1 LGYGWQRNRLTSCK
15 SSLEWVRVLI
25 LLQLSS
31 IWSSL
36 VAVAVAVNSA
46 MVVEV
51 QAVIGLVHRLL
62 WLEL

>member
-1 LGYGWQRNRLTSCK
+1 L
-15 SSLEWVRVLI
+15 
-25 LLQLSS
+25 S

-36 VAVAVAVNSA
+36 VVVAVAVNSA

>member
-1 LGYGWQRNRLTSCK
+1 
-15 SSLEWVRVLI
+15 VRVLI
-25 LLQLSS
+25 LLQLLS

-46 MVVEV
+46 MVAVV

>member
-1 LGYGWQRNRLTSCK
+1 
-15 SSLEWVRVLI
+15 
-25 LLQLSS
+25 
-31 IWSSL
+31 

-51 QAVIGLVHRLL
+51 QAVIGLAHRLL